1 MNDFRIKCRIPG
13 TKPRYSPV
21 NFTREDV
28 GQITFLQFSNL
39 LVNMLAK
46 PQKKTELASWDGGG
60 ERWRE

>member
-13 TKPRYSPV
+13 TRPRYSPV

-28 GQITFLQFSNL
+28 GQIIFLQFSNL

-46 PQKKTELASWDGGG
+46 PQKTTELASWDGGG